1 MRKHDQLCELASLIS
16 QRNSIENE
24 ISAIIG
30 RPAHSGHIG
39 EFVASLIF
47 DIELAES
54 ASNKGT
60 DGHFTRGCLAGKS
73 VNVKKYSKNDGILDI
88 VLDAPPDFYL
98 VLTGPRTSPASS
110 RGTVQPWT
118 IDSIYLFDAPALV
131 GKLKERGVKI
141 GVATSVRRQFW
152 DAAEVYPTQRNPLLR
167 LTAEQVS
174 MIEMFRRP

>member
-73 VNVKKYSKNDGILDI
+73 VNVKKYSKNDRILDI
-88 VLDAPPDFYL
+88 ALDAPPDFYL
-98 VLTGPRTSPASS
+98 VLTRPKNASS
-110 RGTVQPWT
+110 VLPRHG
-118 IDSIYLFDAPALV
+118 AALDYRF
-131 GKLKERGVKI
+131 GI
-141 GVATSVRRQFW
+141 FVRRTRACRRTQGARCEDRCSHQRQTPIFGM
-152 DAAEVYPTQRNPLLR
+152 TQRSIHRNATPC
-167 LTAEQVS
+167 
-174 MIEMFRRP
+174 FD